1 MIKKKALAVAMAVSS
16 LSLGIVGVAA
26 GTSGASGGVSNATTL
41 TEETNVGVTFTDNF
55 NPYNSNS
62 VSNQMAL
69 ESLTYE
75 PLIEFDSLKAGVQYP
90 WLATSEVFSN
100 GGMTVTFTIRSGA
113 KWSDGQAVTP
123 ADVAYTFNLIN
134 SNPSM
139 NTLGLPTLSQ
149 PAAVSGNKV
158 VLTYSTPQYSNQVAI
173 GSALVLPQHIWS
185 KFSNPA
191 AQVITNP
198 IGDGP
203 YTLKSYS
210 SQVIK
215 FQASKTFWGGTP
227 AATYVNIP
235 AIASNQA
242 ATEALAAH
250 TLDWAGND
258 IPNIQSTY
266 VSLDPAHNK
275 YDYAAGSTVTLWFN
289 VSSKA
294 PDAANSCLT
303 DAAFRKAVSEALDR
317 GQLSTLG
324 ETGYEPPATSSS
336 GLMPSQASYEG
347 SFKNDLQSSSASK
360 ATVDATLTAGGF
372 TLNSS
377 GNPVVGG
384 AAVAATGLA
393 SGTTCGNF
401 NIEDPSA
408 YSDYAS
414 DAQLIATSLTNVGIK
429 ATADPV
435 ATSTWYSD
443 ISAGTFDSMVHWG
456 NGGTNPYTQFQN
468 WLDDSSKAAG
478 SANYGGYQNAAA
490 QTDLANLASSAVGS
504 AKFQAAVTA
513 LSTIMSTE
521 VPEAPILY
529 GADWDVYSTA
539 RFTGWVDQAHPYIYP
554 GPGNADTLA
563 YVLMQL
569 KKVK

>member
-26 GTSGASGGVSNATTL
+26 GTSGASGGVANATTL

-62 VSNQMAL
+62 VSNQMTL

-149 PAAVSGNKV
+149 PASVSGNKV

-191 AQVITNP
+191 NQVITNP

-227 AATYVNIP
+227 VATYVDVP

-266 VSLDPAHNK
+266 VALDPAHNK

-303 DAAFRKAVSEALDR
+303 DDAFRKAVSEALDR
-317 GQLSTLG
+317 SQLSTLG
-324 ETGYEPPATSSS
+324 ETGYEPAATSSS

-347 SFKNDLQSSSASK
+347 SFKNDLQATSASK
-360 ATVDATLTAGGF
+360 STVDATLTAGGF

-384 AAVAATGLA
+384 AAAAATGLA
-393 SGTTCGNF
+393 SGTVCGNF

-414 DAQLIATSLTNVGIK
+414 DAQLIATSLNNDGIK

-443 ISAGTFDSMVHWG
+443 IAAGTFDSMVHWG

-490 QTDLANLASSAVGS
+490 QTDLANLASSAVGT

-539 RFTGWVDQAHPYIYP
+539 RFTGWVDQSNPYIYP
-554 GPGNADTLA
+554 GPGNPDTLA
-563 YVLMQL
+563 YVLMKL
-569 KKVK
+569 KLAK

>member
-16 LSLGIVGVAA
+16 ISLGIVAVAA
-26 GTSGASGGVSNATTL
+26 GTSGASGGIANATTL
-41 TEETNVGVTFTDNF
+41 TEETDVGVTFTDNF
-55 NPYNSNS
+55 NPYNTNS
-62 VSNQMAL
+62 VSNTMSL

-100 GGMTVTFTIRSGA
+100 GGKTVTFAIRSGA

-139 NTLGLPTLSQ
+139 NTLGLPALSQ
-149 PAAVSGNKV
+149 PASVSGNNV
-158 VLTYSTPQYSNQVAI
+158 VLTYITPQYANQVAI
-173 GSALVLPQHIWS
+173 GSMLTLPEHIWS

-191 AQVITNP
+191 QQVITNP

-203 YTLKSYS
+203 YTLKSYN

-227 AATYVNIP
+227 AVTYVDVP

-242 ATEALAAH
+242 ASEALAAH

-258 IPNIQSTY
+258 IPNINSTY
-266 VSLDPAHNK
+266 VSLDPTHNK
-275 YDYAAGSTVTLWFN
+275 YYYAPGSTVTLWFN
-289 VSSKA
+289 VGSKA
-294 PDAANSCLT
+294 PDAKNSCLT
-303 DAAFRKAVSEALDR
+303 DAVFRKAVSEAMDR
-317 GQLSTLG
+317 SQLSTLG

-336 GLMPSQASYEG
+336 GLMPSQAAYEG
-347 SFKNDLQSSSASK
+347 SFKNDLSATSASK
-360 ATVDATLTAGGF
+360 STVDATLSAGGF
-372 TLNSS
+372 TFNSA

-384 AAVAATGLA
+384 AAAAATGLA
-393 SGTTCGNF
+393 SGTVCGNF
-401 NIEDPSA
+401 QIEDPA
-408 YSDYAS
+408 AFSDYAS
-414 DAQLIATSLTNVGIK
+414 DAQLIATSLGNDGIL

-435 ATSTWYSD
+435 NTSTWFSD
-443 ISAGTFDSMVHWG
+443 IAAGTFDSAVHWG

-468 WLDDSSKAAG
+468 WLDSSGTANGSADYGSFVNSSAASALSQLAASPVG
-478 SANYGGYQNAAA
+478 SAN
-490 QTDLANLASSAVGS
+490 
-504 AKFQAAVTA
+504 FQAAVTA
-513 LSTIMSTE
+513 LSTIMSTD

-539 RFTGWVDQAHPYIYP
+539 RFTGWVTESNPYIYP
-554 GPGNADTLA
+554 GPGNPDTLA
-563 YVLMQL
+563 YVLMKL
-569 KKVK
+569 KPVK